1 MEPLRSLLGIALLL
15 FVAWIL
21 SENRHRI
28 SVRTLWGGLAL
39 QAGVAVLLL
48 KAPLS
53 REVFLALNRLVLA
66 VEASTRAGT
75 SFVFG
80 YVGGGE
86 APFEITSASST
97 FVLAFQALPIALV
110 ISAVSSVL
118 YYWKVLP
125 RVVQAFSWLLQRTLR
140 IGGAEGVGVSANVFM
155 GMVESP
161 LLIRPYLASLSR
173 SELFT
178 VMTCGMATIAG
189 TVMVLY
195 ASLLADHIPGALGH
209 ILTASLINAPAA
221 VVISKLLVP
230 ETGPLTSGQVV
241 VGEEGHSFMD
251 ALTTGTLRGVQ
262 LLINISAMLIVM
274 VALVH
279 LANLALGLLPGWGG
293 SPPTLEGLLGWC
305 LAPVT
310 WLLGVPW
317 GEASTAGALL
327 GTKTVLNELI
337 AYVRMAQLPEGVLS
351 PRSSL
356 IMTYALCGFANPGSL
371 GIMIGG
377 LGTMVPERRQEVVEL
392 GPKSILAG
400 SLATC
405 LSGALVGLLTW

>member
-161 LLIRPYLASLSR
+161 LLIRPYLAGLSR

-279 LANLALGLLPGWGG
+279 LANLALGLLPDWGG
-293 SPPTLEGLLGWC
+293 TPPTLEGLLGWC
-305 LAPVT
+305 LAPLT

-317 GEASTAGALL
+317 GEASSAGALL

-337 AYVRMAQLPEGVLS
+337 AYIRMAQLPEGVLS

-356 IMTYALCGFANPGSL
+356 IMTYAMCGFANPGSL

>member
-1 MEPLRSLLGIALLL
+1 MEPLRSLLGIVTLLALG
-15 FVAWIL
+15 WIL
-21 SENRHRI
+21 SENRKRI
-28 SVRTLWGGLAL
+28 SVRTLGGGLLL
-39 QAGVAVLLL
+39 QVGIAVLLL
-48 KAPLS
+48 KVPLS

-75 SFVFG
+75 AFVFG

-86 APFEITSASST
+86 TPFEVTSASST

-118 YYWKVLP
+118 YYWRILP
-125 RVVQAFSWLLQRTLR
+125 RVVQAFSQLLQRTLG

-161 LLIRPYLASLSR
+161 LLIRPYLAGLSR

-195 ASLLADHIPGALGH
+195 ASLLGDHIPGALGH

-230 ETGPLTSGQVV
+230 ETGPVTGGKVAIS
-241 VGEEGHSFMD
+241 EEGHSFMD

-279 LANLALGLLPGWGG
+279 FVNLALGLLPGWGG
-293 SPPTLEGLLGWC
+293 SPLSLEGLLGWC
-305 LAPVT
+305 LAPLT

-317 GEASTAGALL
+317 HEAPAAGALL

-337 AYVRMAQLPEGVLS
+337 AYVRMGQLPEGVLS

-356 IMTYALCGFANPGSL
+356 IMIYAMCGFANPGSL

-377 LGTMVPERRQEVVEL
+377 LGTMVPERRQAVVEL

-405 LSGALVGLLTW
+405 LSGALVGALTW

>member
-1 MEPLRSLLGIALLL
+1 MESLRSLFGILALLAL
-15 FVAWIL
+15 GWIL
-21 SENRHRI
+21 SENRKRI
-28 SVRTLWGGLAL
+28 SLRTLGGGLLL
-39 QAGVAVLLL
+39 QVGIAVLLL
-48 KAPLS
+48 KLPVS

-75 SFVFG
+75 AFVFG

-86 APFEITSASST
+86 TPFEVTSASST

-118 YYWKVLP
+118 YYWRILP
-125 RVVQAFSWLLQRTLR
+125 RVVQAFSRVLQRTLG

-161 LLIRPYLASLSR
+161 LLIRPYLAGLSR

-195 ASLLADHIPGALGH
+195 ASLLGDHIPGALGH

-230 ETGPLTSGQVV
+230 ESQPVTGGEVV
-241 VGEEGHSFMD
+241 IAEEGHSFMD

-279 LANLALGLLPGWGG
+279 LVNLSLGLLPGWGG
-293 SPPTLEGLLGWC
+293 SPVTLEGLLGWC

-317 GEASTAGALL
+317 PEAPAAGALL

-337 AYVRMAQLPEGVLS
+337 AYVRMGQLPEGVLS
-351 PRSSL
+351 PRSTL
-356 IMTYALCGFANPGSL
+356 IMIYAMCGFANPGSL

-377 LGTMVPERRQEVVEL
+377 MGTMVPERRQEVVEL

-405 LSGALVGLLTW
+405 LSGALVGALTW